1 MPFRLKRVY
10 EAPAASDGMRVLID
24 RLWPRGL
31 TKEAAKIEL
40 WAKALS
46 PSSALRLWFNH
57 DPERWAQFQT
67 RYATEI
73 KDETELLDLLRR
85 EAKRRPV
92 TLLYASRETQF
103 NNAVALKKML
113 ER

>member
-10 EAPAASDGMRVLID
+10 EAPTATDGMRVLID

-46 PSSALRLWFNH
+46 PSSALRKWFDH
-57 DPERWAQFQT
+57 DPERWVQFQA
-67 RYATEI
+67 RYAAEV
-73 KDETELLDLLRR
+73 KEETELLALLRR
-85 EAKRRPV
+85 EARRRPV

-103 NNAVALKKML
+103 NNAVALKQML
-113 ER
+113 KR